1 MTWRHSR
8 SLLHY
13 SMNPIGCKRI
23 TELECQNKNGSNHL
37 PIVLWNYTTPDL
49 WHFTEWHNDLCH
61 QYGCTSPILLLGTF
75 CTFQTYRQQ
84 KYIILKIAVS
94 LWKRFSTDLC
104 CKQNYG
110 NTYFSVIHI
119 FLTICLGD
127 QFFQRKLRGY
137 SKIKQKLSEGD
148 GSRALIFSKIL
159 K

>member
-61 QYGCTSPILLLGTF
+61 RYGCTSHISYCWVHFVLFKHTGSKNILFWKLRWA
-75 CTFQTYRQQ
+75 CENVFQQ
-84 KYIILKIAVS
+84 ICVVNKIMV
-94 LWKRFSTDLC
+94 T
-104 CKQNYG
+104 
-110 NTYFSVIHI
+110 HI
-119 FLTICLGD
+119 FRLYIFFWLYAGHIMPGD
-127 QFFQRKLRGY
+127 QFFQRKLRGVP
-137 SKIKQKLSEGD
+137 
-148 GSRALIFSKIL
+148 
-159 K
+159 